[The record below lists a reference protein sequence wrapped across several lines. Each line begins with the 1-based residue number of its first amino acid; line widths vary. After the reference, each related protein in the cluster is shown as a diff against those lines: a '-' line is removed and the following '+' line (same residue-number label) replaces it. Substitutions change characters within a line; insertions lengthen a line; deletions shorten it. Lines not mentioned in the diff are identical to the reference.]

1 MTKRG
6 EGSRRLGGDMKRIVQ
21 EDENGCGMACVA
33 MIAGIDYN
41 NACNLFKTKSGRGC
55 PSSKHLGQ
63 QWA

>member
-1 MTKRG
+1 
-6 EGSRRLGGDMKRIVQ
+6 MKRIVQ